1 MTTTQPTTQ
10 PNTGSATIDQAA
22 LEKFRARVRREVEEG
37 LLTSCQFAMGLHGE
51 VVVHETYGEATNDTR
66 YVMFSAT
73 KVLVASVVWQLI
85 AEGLLDPAERI
96 VTYFPEFGGN
106 GKEEITLEQ
115 VMLHTAGFPYAPLG
129 PPRWAE
135 RDNRRAAMANWKLN
149 WAPGTRYE
157 YHPTAAHWVLAEL
170 ITLRTGNDYRDE
182 LQRRVTGPLGL
193 GRLLGIAP
201 EDQQDIA
208 ELRMVGEAAT
218 PDELQ
223 ATFGIS
229 EWPAGE
235 VNDSVLLSFNDP
247 ANRAV
252 GVPGGGGIARTDQ
265 MVRFYQALLHNP
277 DGLWDPAVLND
288 AKTNVRNHLP
298 DPLTRTPAN
307 RSLGMI
313 LAGDDG
319 RSNFRGMG
327 HTLSAGAFGH
337 NGAKG
342 QLVWADPA
350 TGLSFACF
358 TNGLDRSEVRQ
369 PRRDSA
375 LASLAGVCAVV

>member
-1 MTTTQPTTQ
+1 MTSTEHSTK
-10 PNTGSATIDQAA
+10 SATLDQAA
-22 LEKFRARVRREVEEG
+22 LDKFRARVRREVEEG

-51 VVVHETYGEATNDTR
+51 VVVNETYGEATNDTR

-85 AEGLLDPAERI
+85 GEGLLDPNERI
-96 VTYFPEFGGN
+96 VTYFPEFGDN
-106 GKEEITLEQ
+106 GKEQITLEQ
-115 VMLHTAGFPYAPLG
+115 VMLHTSGFPTGPLG
-129 PPRWAE
+129 PPRWAD
-135 RDNRRAAMANWKLN
+135 RGARQAAMAQWRLN
-149 WAPGTRYE
+149 WEPGTRYE
-157 YHPTAAHWVLAEL
+157 YHPTSAHWVLAEL
-170 ITLRTGNDYRDE
+170 IDRVTGGDYRDE
-182 LQRRVTGPLGL
+182 LERRVTQPLGL
-193 GRLLGIAP
+193 GRLLGIPA
-201 EDQQDIA
+201 ERQQNIA
-208 ELRMVGEAAT
+208 QLNMVGEPAT
-218 PDELQ
+218 PDELE
-223 ATFGIS
+223 ATFGIR
-229 EWPAGE
+229 ELPGGE
-235 VNDSVLLSFNDP
+235 VNEATLLAFNKP
-247 ANRAV
+247 ENLEV
-252 GVPGGGGIARTDQ
+252 GVPGGGGVARTDQ
-265 MVRFYQALLHNP
+265 MVLFYQALLRNHA
-277 DGLWDPAVLND
+277 GLWDPAVLND

-327 HTLSAGAFGH
+327 RTLSPGAFGH

-375 LASLAGVCAVV
+375 LASLAGVCVSL